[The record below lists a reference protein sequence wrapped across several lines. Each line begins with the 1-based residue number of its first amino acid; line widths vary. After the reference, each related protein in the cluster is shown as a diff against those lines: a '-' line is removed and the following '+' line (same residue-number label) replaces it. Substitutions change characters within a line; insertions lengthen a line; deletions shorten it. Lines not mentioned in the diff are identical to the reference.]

1 MADDKLAKATDFSS
15 VDLAKV
21 QETMEDIAGET
32 LSPFDLPRIKVP
44 SSGATV
50 WEVPSFE
57 GTEAVK
63 EIDCVILDIRKVR
76 NYWSTGMDESD
87 GTPPDCSSP
96 DGKCGF
102 GDPGG
107 DCASCPHAQFGSGKN
122 NSQACSER
130 RQLFLM
136 LPGSGIPYP
145 LSVPPSSIHAL
156 MREYIVPMTGK
167 GKHYYAVRTKIS
179 LVKDKNGQGIEYS
192 KCVFKFAGD
201 LNPETAAIMAKYRD
215 MVKGMTM
222 QQAPAEAAQAPVDV
236 SAYVTPTAQIDVP
249 TTSG

>member
-1 MADDKLAKATDFSS
+1 MANDKLAQVAEFGS
-15 VDLAKV
+15 VDLVAV
-21 QETMEDIAGET
+21 QDAMADIAGET
-32 LSPFDLPRIKVP
+32 LSAFDLPRIKVP

-63 EIDCVILDIRKVR
+63 EIECVILDIRKTR

-96 DGKCGF
+96 DGKRGF

-107 DCASCPHAQFGSGKN
+107 DCAMCPHALFGSGKN

-136 LPGSGIPYP
+136 LPGSGLPYM

-192 KCVFKFAGD
+192 KCVFKFVED
-201 LNPETAAIMAKYRD
+201 LTPELADIMLQYRKT
-215 MVKGMTM
+215 VQGMTL
-222 QQAPAEAAQAPVDV
+222 QQAPAAAAQAPVDV
-236 SAYVTPTAQIDVP
+236 SAYVTPTAQVDVP

>member
-1 MADDKLAKATDFSS
+1 MADDKLAKVVDFGS
-15 VDLAKV
+15 VDLVAV
-21 QETMEDIAGET
+21 QDAMADIAGET
-32 LSPFDLPRIKVP
+32 LSAFDLPRIKVP

-96 DGKCGF
+96 DGKCGY

-107 DCASCPHAQFGSGKN
+107 DCASCPHALFGSGKN

-136 LPGSGIPYP
+136 LPGSGLPYM

-179 LVKDKNGQGIEYS
+179 LVKDKNAGGIEYS
-192 KCVFKFAGD
+192 KCVFKFVED
-201 LNPETAAIMAKYRD
+201 LTPELADIMLQYRKT
-215 MVKGMTM
+215 VQGMTL
-222 QQAPAEAAQAPVDV
+222 QQAPAAAAQAPVDV
-236 SAYVTPTAQIDVP
+236 SAYVTPTAQVDVP